1 MANIIIGQG
10 KVWVGTVAGET
21 ESGGAA
27 PVTGTVTTSDYASA
41 YVASTGVA
49 NEYMLVPKVVLA
61 AGQSIDVNL
70 TFAAVAS
77 DGTKISDLVVTFTI
91 QGQPLAVATQ
101 MVVQSSQV
109 VDKTS
114 VTVPVDPGSG
124 TIPISGV
131 TAEP

>member
-10 KVWVGTVAGET
+10 KVWVGVVAGET
-21 ESGGAA
+21 ETGAPA

-49 NEYMLVPKVVLA
+49 NEYMLVPKITVA
-61 AGQSIDVNL
+61 PGQSVDVNL

-77 DGTKISDLVVTFTI
+77 DGTKISDFVVSFTV

-101 MVVQSSQV
+101 MVVTSSNV
-109 VDKTS
+109 VDKST
-114 VTVPVDPGSG
+114 VTVPADPGSD

-131 TAEP
+131 TVEP